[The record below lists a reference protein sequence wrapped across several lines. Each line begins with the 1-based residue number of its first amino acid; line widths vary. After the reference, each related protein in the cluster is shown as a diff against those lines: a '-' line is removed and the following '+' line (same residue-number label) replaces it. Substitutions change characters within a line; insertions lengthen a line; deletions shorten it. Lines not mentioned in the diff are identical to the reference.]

1 MDNGTEPVQTWFGL
15 NLFGVAEFEK
25 IGSKTVSFTLS
36 ERAFSSCGT
45 TRTAKHNRHKPEA
58 FEALQLLKSAYCN
71 RYLVADKEAHK
82 LYLSITDLDLTES
95 DDDAPKWKGKGHVVL
110 DNMVSTKY

>member
-1 MDNGTEPVQTWFGL
+1 MQN
-15 NLFGVAEFEK
+15 
-25 IGSKTVSFTLS
+25 GSKTVSFTLS

-45 TRTAKHNRHKPEA
+45 TSTAKRNHPKPEA

-82 LYLSITDLDLTES
+82 LYLSIIDLDLTES
-95 DDDAPKWKGKGHVVL
+95 DDDAPKWKGKGHVV
-110 DNMVSTKY
+110 DNMDSLATKY